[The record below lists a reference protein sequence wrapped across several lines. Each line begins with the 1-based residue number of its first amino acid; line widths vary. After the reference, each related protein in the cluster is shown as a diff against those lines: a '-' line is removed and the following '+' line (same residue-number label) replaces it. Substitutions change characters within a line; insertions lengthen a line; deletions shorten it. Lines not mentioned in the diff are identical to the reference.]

1 MTHRVLG
8 LLLILWL
15 SVPVTA
21 QTPWQPSRTPNG
33 QPDMQGLWRNGTVA
47 MVVAALSLESDH
59 SRWQAEVIIQS
70 ATQPPNTN
78 TVLPSYIVDP
88 PDGKIPY
95 QPWAAAKRQEFIA
108 TMMTPTKR
116 EHVDPHA
123 RAWLDGVPRVNA
135 FPPPMQILQTPG
147 YVILVYEV
155 NHSYRVIP
163 LDGRPHVGEHIKL
176 FMGVSRG
183 HWDGNTLVV
192 DVTNQDART
201 WLD

>member
-70 ATQPPNTN
+70 ATQPPNSVCVALCN
-78 TVLPSYIVDP
+78 
-88 PDGKIPY
+88 
-95 QPWAAAKRQEFIA
+95 
-108 TMMTPTKR
+108 
-116 EHVDPHA
+116 
-123 RAWLDGVPRVNA
+123 
-135 FPPPMQILQTPG
+135 
-147 YVILVYEV
+147 LVC
-155 NHSYRVIP
+155 S
-163 LDGRPHVGEHIKL
+163 
-176 FMGVSRG
+176 SRMIYWTASG
-183 HWDGNTLVV
+183 
-192 DVTNQDART
+192 
-201 WLD
+201 